1 MTSVKFTIPGRLPG
15 MNEYQAACRRHRMA
29 GAAMKK
35 TAMEQCM
42 WQMIAEKRK
51 GTYFECCDI
60 EIKFVEK
67 DRRRDKDNISGFG
80 GKVIL
85 DALQKM
91 GIIPNDGWL
100 QVNNLRYSWDVD
112 KVNPRIE
119 VTLTEVLDNAAD

>member
-1 MTSVKFTIPGRLPG
+1 MQQIKFTIPGRLPG

-80 GKVIL
+80 DKVIL

-91 GIIPNDGWL
+91 NIIPNDGWR
-100 QVNNLRYSWDVD
+100 QVNDIHNSYGVD
-112 KVNPRIE
+112 KTNPRIE
-119 VTLTEVLDNAAD
+119 VTLTEVLNNAAD

>member
-1 MTSVKFTIPGRLPG
+1 MNSVKITIPGNLPG
-15 MNEYQAACRRHRMA
+15 LNEYIDACRAHRMK

-35 TAMEQCM
+35 AAMEQCM
-42 WQMIAEKRK
+42 WPMAALKRK
-51 GTYFECCDI
+51 GTYFDCCDI
-60 EIKFVEK
+60 AIKFIEK
-67 DRRRDKDNISGFG
+67 DQRRDKDNISGFG

-91 GIIPNDGWL
+91 GIIPNDGWQ

-119 VTLTEVLDNAAD
+119 VILTEVQNDAAD